1 MIYPLAQNKSTS
13 NESFWKS
20 SRKFLAAN
28 KLLYDKVSSQSTN
41 VGRASIDLTKGGT
54 SEESDSSGSSQLEI
68 ATKRPCLSSSLTAKL
83 DEIAQGVSNIQKV
96 LMFMKNM
103 QQTFQCVICKGV
115 VSTLMLW
122 ENHGLSGMCHKLAS
136 GPCFLP
142 PLRIPNREPVP
153 SQRTRRIAASFA
165 GNRGRADHCSSCTS
179 GSSDSD
185 GDFDLPCYHLTH
197 T

>member
-142 PLRIPNREPVP
+142 PLRIPNRELDEVLQTLQATMEEQTTAPPAHPAVP
-153 SQRTRRIAASFA
+153 
-165 GNRGRADHCSSCTS
+165 
-179 GSSDSD
+179 SDSD
-185 GDFDLPCYHLTH
+185 SDFDLPHYYLTH
-197 T
+197 TCCDAQ